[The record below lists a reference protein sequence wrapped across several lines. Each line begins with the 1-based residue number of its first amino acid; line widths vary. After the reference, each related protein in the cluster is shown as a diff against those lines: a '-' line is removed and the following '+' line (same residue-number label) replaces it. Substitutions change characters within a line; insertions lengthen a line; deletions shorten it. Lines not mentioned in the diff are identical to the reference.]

1 MIRLLH
7 PHTLD
12 GGAFEALY
20 RHTDH
25 ESSALM
31 QFGLRTTD
39 IFVTYVGKYT
49 RREVSLSLRGQH
61 VNKENDAG
69 AGHWIVSFREF
80 GRLIRQTELLLTR
93 RRRRIFCK

>member
-49 RREVSLSLRGQH
+49 RREVSLSLTNERPWCPF
-61 VNKENDAG
+61 E
-69 AGHWIVSFREF
+69 RTT
-80 GRLIRQTELLLTR
+80 RQQR
-93 RRRRIFCK
+93 K